1 MNAPRI
7 LILDDEE
14 SLVDALM
21 RHFERRGY
29 EPTGAYLV
37 GEAEKAIDES
47 LKAQR
52 PFAAIVTDLQLPDG
66 DGRTIV
72 KLAREKLPRTPVV
85 VMTGSRSVSGAAES
99 MRLGAITVLEKP
111 VPLDALESEVKQA
124 IADRGELDDALNAA
138 SRAGIVGNS
147 AAIRAVLDV
156 ILLAA
161 PTDATVLIE
170 GETGTGKELVAQAL
184 HRLSRRAK
192 GPLVAVNC
200 AALPENL
207 LESELFG
214 HVKGAFTGASE
225 SRIGRFRQAE
235 GGTLFLD
242 EIGEMPVGV
251 QAKLLRTLQQNEV
264 QPVGADKAVKV
275 DARVIAATNRDLEK
289 AVADGKFRAD
299 LYYRLNVVPLE
310 LPPLRDRP
318 EDIPTLAAHFLRGK
332 NRRLSPQAL
341 EALQRHSWP
350 GNVRE
355 LQNLLERLAVLR
367 PEGELQL
374 MDLPV
379 EIRSV
384 PATAEAV
391 VSKSLPPEGV
401 DLYAVLAE
409 VEDRLIHEAL
419 DRAQGNRNQAAQY
432 LGLNR
437 TTLVEKIKRM
447 TRRGGST

>member
-1 MNAPRI
+1 MSPPRI

-29 EPTGAYLV
+29 EPSGAYLV
-37 GEAEKAIDES
+37 AEATKAIDES
-47 LKAQR
+47 IASAR

-66 DGRTIV
+66 DGRAIV

-111 VPLDALESEVKQA
+111 VPLDVLENEVKQA
-124 IADRGELDDALNAA
+124 MADRGELDDALTAA
-138 SRAGIVGNS
+138 GSAGIVGS
-147 AAIRAVLDV
+147 SSAIRAVLD
-156 ILLAA
+156 ILLLAA

-225 SRIGRFRQAE
+225 SRQGRFRQAE

-242 EIGEMPVGV
+242 EIGEMPLGV
-251 QAKLLRTLQQNEV
+251 QAKLLRSLQENEV
-264 QPVGADKAVKV
+264 QPVGADKAVQV
-275 DARVIAATNRDLEK
+275 DARVIAATNRNLDK

-299 LYYRLNVVPLE
+299 LYYRLNVVPLQ
-310 LPPLRDRP
+310 LPPLRERP
-318 EDIPTLAAHFLRGK
+318 EDVPALAAHFLRAK
-332 NRRLSPQAL
+332 NRRLAPHAL
-341 EALQRHSWP
+341 DALRRYNWP

-355 LQNLLERLAVLR
+355 LQNLIERLAVLR

-374 MDLPV
+374 EDLPV
-379 EIRSV
+379 EVRSA
-384 PATAEAV
+384 PRAAAPQ
-391 VSKSLPPEGV
+391 SLPPEGI
-401 DLYAVLAE
+401 DLYSVLAE

-419 DRAQGNRNQAAQY
+419 DRAEGNKNQAARY

-437 TTLVEKIKRM
+437 TTLVEKIRRM
-447 TRRGGST
+447 SRRGGS